1 MTEAQ
6 QPADTTRPI
15 QVPPEIQA
23 APQIP
28 VRSETPERLVS
39 TTDPRLDEAHSAF
52 AEFHAG
58 YVGSYIGLADTKAA
72 WTFAVASGALAYMLG
87 DEEFRRSML
96 GHSLTWSPTS
106 ALFFATA
113 ILLLLSAA
121 FSFLV
126 IVPRLSTSGEG
137 IVYFGAVA
145 KRSSASDYVRDIA
158 SRKAPDLAQ
167 ARLKHCY
174 DISKVCLIKYQQLK
188 KAILFGLPGL
198 IGLGLM
204 AFLS

>member
-1 MTEAQ
+1 MTETQ
-6 QPADTTRPI
+6 QPADTARPV

-28 VRSETPERLVS
+28 VHSETPVGLMS

-52 AEFHAG
+52 AEFHAS

-72 WTFAVASGALAYMLG
+72 WTFAVASGGLAYMLG
-87 DEEFRRSML
+87 IDGFRQAML
-96 GHSLTWSPTS
+96 GHALAWSSTT
-106 ALFFATA
+106 ALFLATA

-158 SRKAPDLAQ
+158 SRKAPDLAE

-174 DISKVCLIKYQQLK
+174 DISKVCLTKYQQLK